1 MCCGGMY
8 PNFLGILI
16 SQLKPGDQVIILKGE
31 GYPPVQNETTDI
43 IWKVDLFSALT
54 AGGISLNCMTIS
66 DLPLT
71 GTSFEEYLVSEEAK
85 AIWKDIQALKD
96 SEEPDSEPE

>member
-8 PNFLGILI
+8 PNILGILI

-31 GYPPVQNETTDI
+31 GIPPVQKETTDI

-54 AGGISLNCMTIS
+54 AGGISLSCKTIS

-71 GTSFEEYLVSEEAK
+71 GISFEEFLVSDQAK
-85 AIWKDIQALKD
+85 AIWKEIQDNLD
-96 SEEPDSEPE
+96 SEEPESEPE